1 MSDLIRDYFERDLT
15 EAEKDEL
22 GRLLQSSPEASRE
35 FAAFAERRYAETGLP
50 EPRWPGSWGTA
61 LPASLKVAGAALI
74 LASLALLV
82 CKGPEWIGGHDTA
95 APVVDLSSLPEN
107 REEIRATRP
116 AEPQVPKAV
125 APESFVEGRRY
136 TGLLAVVDK
145 QVPAPARVRVVD
157 AAGREV
163 RVLYDGTLP
172 KGTWV
177 FRWDGRIDSGA
188 FPQSGAYVI
197 EVLSSGKTLRQPV
210 TLDPQ

>member
-1 MSDLIRDYFERDLT
+1 MSDLIHDYFEKDMT

-35 FAAFAERRYAETGLP
+35 FAALAERRYAETGLP

-61 LPASLKVAGAALI
+61 LPVSLKVAGAALI
-74 LASLALLV
+74 LVSLALLV
-82 CKGPEWIGGHDTA
+82 CKGPEWIGGRDA
-95 APVVDLSSLPEN
+95 VAPAVDLSALPEN
-107 REEIRATRP
+107 REEPRTARP
-116 AEPQVPKAV
+116 AAPQAPTNVT
-125 APESFVEGRRY
+125 PESFVEGRRC

-145 QVPAPARVRVVD
+145 QTPAPARVRVVD

-177 FRWDGRIDSGA
+177 FRWDGRLDSGA
-188 FPQSGAYVI
+188 SPQSGAYVI
-197 EVLSSGKTLRQPV
+197 EVLSAGKTLRQPV